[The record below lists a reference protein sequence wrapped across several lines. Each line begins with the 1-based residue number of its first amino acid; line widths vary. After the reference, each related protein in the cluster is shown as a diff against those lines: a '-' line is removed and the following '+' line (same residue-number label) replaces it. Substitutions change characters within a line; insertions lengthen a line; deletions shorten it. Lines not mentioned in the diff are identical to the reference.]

1 MPSSPTASPTAPQI
15 LLCLKW
21 GTRYGSDYVNRT
33 YAMALRNTSRPLRV
47 VCFTDDPSGIRPEVE
62 IRPLPPFDLPE
73 RMRLHP
79 FRRMFIFQKE
89 VEGLSGSVLHVDLDL
104 MITGSIDA
112 FFDFK
117 PELDFV
123 VAENWTQPGQG
134 IGNMSV
140 FRYRV
145 GALTKVWDRFRPD
158 PMAMM
163 DLYRNSQTFVCR
175 TLGEVAFFPA
185 AWCLSFKHSIIPRWP
200 LNFFKTPALP
210 PEARIVAFTGKP
222 DIDEAARG
230 EWPVTAGWKKLYKHV
245 RPTPWI
251 TDIWR
256 S

>member
-1 MPSSPTASPTAPQI
+1 MPNAAQTAAPQI

-21 GTRYGSDYVNRT
+21 GKRYGSDYVNRT
-33 YAMALRNTSRPLRV
+33 YAMAMRNTSRPLRV
-47 VCFTDDPSGIRPEVE
+47 VCFTDDPVGIRPEVDVK
-62 IRPLPPFDLPE
+62 PMPPFDLPE
-73 RMRLHP
+73 RMRYHP

-89 VEGLSGSVLHVDLDL
+89 LADLQGNVLHLDLDL
-104 MITGSIDA
+104 LITGSIDA
-112 FFDFK
+112 FYDHK

-140 FRYRV
+140 FRFRV
-145 GALTKVWDRFRPD
+145 GALTRVWDRFRPD

-163 DLYRNSQTFVCR
+163 DLYRNSQTFVSR
-175 TLGEVAFFPA
+175 TLGHVDFYPA
-185 AWCLSFKHSIIPRWP
+185 EWCLSFKHSLLSPWP
-200 LNFFKTPALP
+200 LNFIKTPALP

-251 TDIWR
+251 NEHWR

>member
-1 MPSSPTASPTAPQI
+1 MPNAAQTAAPQI

-21 GTRYGSDYVNRT
+21 GKRYGSDYVNRT
-33 YAMALRNTSRPLRV
+33 YAMAMRNTSRPLRV
-47 VCFTDDPSGIRPEVE
+47 VCFTDDPVGIRPEVDVK
-62 IRPLPPFDLPE
+62 PMPPFDLPE
-73 RMRLHP
+73 RMRYHP

-89 VEGLSGSVLHVDLDL
+89 LADLQGNVLHLDLDL
-104 MITGSIDA
+104 LITGSIDA
-112 FFDFK
+112 FYDHK

-140 FRYRV
+140 FRFRV
-145 GALTKVWDRFRPD
+145 GALTRVWDRFRPD

-163 DLYRNSQTFVCR
+163 DLYRNSQTFVSR
-175 TLGEVAFFPA
+175 TLGHVDFYPA
-185 AWCLSFKHSIIPRWP
+185 EWCLSFKHSLVPPWP
-200 LNFFKTPALP
+200 LNFIKTPALP

-251 TDIWR
+251 NEHWR

>member
-1 MPSSPTASPTAPQI
+1 MPTAAQTAAPQI

-21 GTRYGSDYVNRT
+21 GKRYGSDYVNRT
-33 YAMALRNTSRPLRV
+33 YAMAMRNTTRPLRV
-47 VCFTDDPSGIRPEVE
+47 VCFTDDPVGIRPEVDVK
-62 IRPLPPFDLPE
+62 PMPPFDLPE
-73 RMRLHP
+73 RMRYHP

-89 VEGLSGSVLHVDLDL
+89 LADLHGNVLHLDLDL
-104 MITGSIDA
+104 LITGSIDA
-112 FFDFK
+112 FYDHK

-140 FRYRV
+140 FRFRV
-145 GALTKVWDRFRPD
+145 GALTRVWDRFRPD

-163 DLYRNSQTFVCR
+163 DLYRNSQTFVSR
-175 TLGEVAFFPA
+175 TLGHVDFYPA
-185 AWCLSFKHSIIPRWP
+185 EWCLSFKHSLVPPWP
-200 LNFFKTPALP
+200 LNFIKTPALP

-251 TDIWR
+251 NEHWR

>member
-1 MPSSPTASPTAPQI
+1 MPNAAQSATPQI

-33 YAMALRNTSRPLRV
+33 YAMAMRNTSRPLRV
-47 VCFTDDPSGIRPEVE
+47 VCFTDDPAGIRPEVDVK
-62 IRPLPPFDLPE
+62 PMPPFDLPE
-73 RMRLHP
+73 RMRYHP

-89 VEGLSGSVLHVDLDL
+89 LADLHGNVLHLDLDL
-104 MITGSIDA
+104 LITGSIDA
-112 FFDFK
+112 FFDHK

-140 FRYRV
+140 FRFRV
-145 GALTKVWDRFRPD
+145 GALTRVWDRFRPD

-163 DLYRNSQTFVCR
+163 DLYRNSQTFVSR
-175 TLGEVAFFPA
+175 TLGHVDFYPA
-185 AWCLSFKHSIIPRWP
+185 EWCLSFKHSLVPPWP

-210 PEARIVAFTGKP
+210 TEAKIVAFTGKP

-230 EWPVTAGWKKLYKHV
+230 EWPVTASWKKLYKHV

-251 TDIWR
+251 NEHWR
-256 S
+256 L